1 MVSQYSNND
10 RAVQMYST
18 AGMLLNIFRQ
28 SDNKIFLDPL
38 NIFTDGIP
46 RSLELLVNLCA
57 SPSRPPLLFSRVLLR
72 LKMATYRIFSSSN
85 SSKSHLFFSSVFWRL
100 PPL

>member
-1 MVSQYSNND
+1 
-10 RAVQMYST
+10 
-18 AGMLLNIFRQ
+18 MLLNILRQ

-57 SPSRPPLLFSRVLLR
+57 SPSRPPLLFSRVLLL
-72 LKMATYRIFSSSN
+72 LKMATYRIHSP
-85 SSKSHLFFSSVFWRL
+85 
-100 PPL
+100 PPLNFTSFSLTCSGDYLLSD